1 MNPYH
6 TCTGKQVLK
15 SSFNDKKT
23 VMLCLEY
30 EGVLLC
36 RQRLL
41 EEQQLRVVGEVEEY
55 VNLES
60 LVGVSYRVPVLDR
73 HSPLALYIARHLHYT
88 TYSHS
93 SVDSM
98 FISA

>member
-1 MNPYH
+1 MYR
-6 TCTGKQVLK
+6 KASIEVK
-15 SSFNDKKT
+15 SFNDKKT
-23 VMLCLEY
+23 VEKLCLEY
-30 EGVLLC
+30 EGVLFC

-73 HSPLALYIARHLHYT
+73 LDTAR
-88 TYSHS
+88 
-93 SVDSM
+93 
-98 FISA
+98 